1 MLANNNVCY
10 WILRLARVRLSFGR
24 ANLGLLRDSR
34 FAYSKGS
41 ALTLTNLNPFLE
53 VVLALTG
60 CFLDYAMNQEL
71 RDELR
76 NLINIDTL
84 EDLCVSINEIG
95 PFVSCIGMDS
105 PMSVSTL
112 KYYTQVRARQAAY
125 RQFHIPK
132 KSGGVRTITAPDGEL
147 KNIMYTLAFILS
159 ELYIPT
165 PEAIAFVPKRSIVDN
180 AQVHMGKNY
189 VLNIDLS
196 DFFTSI
202 TSHMVERGLY
212 KLGFSPTV
220 AQCLSTICTYPVVV
234 DKKVLNVVPQG
245 APTSPLISNI
255 CAMTLDRRLS
265 GLAKRFHLSYT
276 RYADD
281 ITFSSN
287 HNVYHKDGEFMQELY
302 RIISDCHFTVNEKKT
317 RLQKRGGRQ
326 EVTGL
331 TVSVK
336 PNVCRKYIKNLRA
349 LIHHISKIDSPEMHD
364 INVARGKL
372 NFLRMVKGPED
383 STYTRLAIKFNR
395 AVAGKHFSNTINA

>member
-1 MLANNNVCY
+1 MLRLLLSADVGGHVLAYNNVCY

-53 VVLALTG
+53 VVLALMG
-60 CFLDYAMNQEL
+60 CFLEYAMNQEL

-76 NLINIDTL
+76 NIINIDTI
-84 EDLCVSINEIG
+84 EDLCASINEIG
-95 PFVSCIGMDS
+95 PYVSCIGMES
-105 PMSVSTL
+105 PISVSTL
-112 KYYTQVRARQAAY
+112 N
-125 RQFHIPK
+125 
-132 KSGGVRTITAPDGEL
+132 VRTITAPDGQL
-147 KNIMYTLAFILS
+147 KEIMATLAFILS
-159 ELYIPT
+159 ALYVPT
-165 PEAIAFVPKRSIVDN
+165 REVIAFVPQRSIVDN
-180 AQVHMGKNY
+180 AREHIGKNY
-189 VLNIDLS
+189 VLNLDLC

-202 TSHMVERGLY
+202 TSHMVEHGLY

-220 AQCLSTICTYPVVV
+220 AQCLSTICTYPTVV

-245 APTSPLISNI
+245 APTSPVISNI
-255 CAMTLDRRLS
+255 CAMTLDSRLS

-287 HNVYHKDGEFMQELY
+287 HNVYHEDGEFMRELY
-302 RIISDCHFTVNEKKT
+302 HIISDCHFTVNEKKT

-331 TVSVK
+331 TVSEK

-349 LIHHISKIDSPEMHD
+349 LIHHISKIEAPEMHD

-372 NFLRMVKGPED
+372 NFLRMVKGQDD
-383 STYTRLAIKFNR
+383 STYIRLAVKLNR